1 MTRVIFGPCVLAGG
15 KTSGIFGGP
24 ETVAQPQKTKP
35 PGGQSS
41 NIFGAAERAP
51 AQSPSRSH
59 PNKPKVS
66 PATPPPP
73 LLPPLPPSRAV
84 VKVGSKVHRLQRSIC
99 LRCFAAVCLVYS
111 QSRDTPAEPCKHGE
125 AFICE
130 KCRRCFCKALGV
142 VILFGVNA
150 VLPRT

>member
-73 LLPPLPPSRAV
+73 PLPPSRAV

-99 LRCFAAVCLVYS
+99 LRCFAVFVLFTRSPGTLRESHVNMV
-111 QSRDTPAEPCKHGE
+111 
-125 AFICE
+125 
-130 KCRRCFCKALGV
+130 RRSSARSVADVFA
-142 VILFGVNA
+142 
-150 VLPRT
+150 RR